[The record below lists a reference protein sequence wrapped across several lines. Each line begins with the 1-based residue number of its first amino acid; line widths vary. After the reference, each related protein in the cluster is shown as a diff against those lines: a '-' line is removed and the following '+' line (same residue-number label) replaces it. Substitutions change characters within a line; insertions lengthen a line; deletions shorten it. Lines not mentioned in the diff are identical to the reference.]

1 MPACDATATRRLAR
15 ADTALLAP
23 AMGYIAITRF

>member
-1 MPACDATATRRLAR
+1 MPACDATAALNLAR
-15 ADTALLAP
+15 ADTALLAS